1 MWVLGPSSRRR
12 VMSSCSWWS
21 CWTLNQ
27 YRFGENSE
35 LMAAWLTARR
45 VMTGPRPE
53 EKEKPPEA
61 PPGEVKPAA

>member
-1 MWVLGPSSRRR
+1 
-12 VMSSCSWWS
+12 MSSCSWWS